1 MELELEKGDE
11 WDEKEKKEERDKKE
25 EKEDAWISLLAED
38 KGRRGGLQ

>member
-1 MELELEKGDE
+1 MMEN
-11 WDEKEKKEERDKKE
+11 EKEKEEKKDKEDKEERDKKE